1 MNGEPRPKTWVP
13 AVAGTRWSVNQR
25 GFTPVRRSAER
36 GFTLVELM
44 VVIAIIGLAS
54 VAVMLSI
61 PDPRGRVMD
70 DAERFAARVA
80 AARDNAIVGA
90 QPMAVWVSPSGYGFE
105 RRRDRQWV
113 PIEDKPFVTTDWRQ
127 GTSAVLGEAGQRQL
141 IFDGTGLPDDILAV
155 RLQRDGEAVTV
166 RVDMAGKVLVDG

>member
-1 MNGEPRPKTWVP
+1 MRTSIP
-13 AVAGTRWSVNQR
+13 ARSRRKLSER
-25 GFTPVRRSAER
+25 GFTSLRRSAEH

-54 VAVMLSI
+54 AAVVLSI

-70 DAERFAARVA
+70 DAERFAARVL

-90 QPMAVWVSPSGYGFE
+90 QPMAVWVSASGYGFE

-113 PIEDKPFVTTDWRQ
+113 PIEDKPFVTTNWRQ
-127 GTSAVLGEAGQRQL
+127 GTSAVLGEAGRMQL
-141 IFDGTGLPDDILAV
+141 VFDSTGLPDDAMAV
-155 RLQRDGEAVTV
+155 RLQREGEAVTV